1 MSNALN
7 ELRKLTQMLC
17 DGKNKEVYKLYK
29 RLKRVGTR
37 RKLNLNHSAME
48 ILLGKY
54 LIDKGYKVTL
64 ERCLVKDNLIS
75 DVYARNGKE
84 ILMVE
89 VETGYVGP
97 NHALVPVKSRIAKD
111 IAKIIKYSPFSDKFG
126 LAFPPFY
133 VSFIPEYFFHKDS
146 NSIERI
152 KLLLEEFYPN
162 LELERI
168 KDAHLEKIYVINVD
182 ELRVKEFDATE
193 YVKILEPLKNLV
205 LNEIL

>member
-1 MSNALN
+1 MSRILK
-7 ELRKLTQMLC
+7 ELRKLTQMLY
-17 DGKNKEVYKLYK
+17 DGKNKKVYRLYK
-29 RLKRVGTR
+29 RLEKVGNR

-48 ILLGKY
+48 ILLGKH

-97 NHALVPVKSRIAKD
+97 NNALVPVKSRIAKD
-111 IAKIIKYSPFSDKFG
+111 IAKIIKYSPFSDEFG
-126 LAFPPFY
+126 LAFPPSY
-133 VSFIPEYFFHKDS
+133 ISFIPKYFIHKDS
-146 NSIERI
+146 NEIEKI
-152 KLLLEEFYPN
+152 KPLLKEFYPN

-168 KDAHLEKIYVINVD
+168 KDAHLEKIYVVNLD
-182 ELRVKEFDATE
+182 ELRVKEFDAKD
-193 YVKILEPLKNLV
+193 YIKILEPFKNLV
-205 LNEIL
+205 LNDIF

>member
-1 MSNALN
+1 MSNTLN
-7 ELRKLTQMLC
+7 ELRKLAQMLC
-17 DGKNKEVYKLYK
+17 DGKNKEVYRLYK
-29 RLKRVGTR
+29 RIERVR
-37 RKLNLNHSAME
+37 SHRKLNLNHSAME

-97 NHALVPVKSRIAKD
+97 NNALVPIKSRMAKD

-133 VSFIPEYFFHKDS
+133 ISFIPKYFIHKDS
-146 NSIERI
+146 NEIERI
-152 KLLLEEFYPN
+152 KSLLKEFYPN
-162 LELERI
+162 LELEKI
-168 KDAHLEKIYVINVD
+168 KDAHLEKIYVVNLD
-182 ELRVKEFDATE
+182 ELRVKEFDAKD
-193 YVKILEPLKNLV
+193 YIKILEPFKNLV
-205 LNEIL
+205 LNYIL